1 MDKITIMHNGNR
13 FTVSKSDV
21 SEKVWQELK
30 DNRPLTTEEH
40 FKPKDGGSSYATFE
54 DKESKEVLDFLY
66 PFICILLFSAIMFC
80 WIALI
85 YKALQL

>member
-1 MDKITIMHNGNR
+1 MDKITIIHNSKTL
-13 FTVSKSDV
+13 TVFRKDV
-21 SEKVWQELK
+21 SEKIWQELK
-30 DNRPLTTEEH
+30 DNRPLTTEED